1 MGGFAV
7 AALFVVGAACSKE
20 KDSLV
25 VVQLSAAASDANA
38 KNMTKVTIG
47 VGGTSRDFPLTAG
60 IPATPA
66 SISFGIYVSS
76 DVVGSI
82 TVMAV
87 ASQDSGCFG
96 ETGTQG
102 SQIGAAGDITP
113 PVSIAMKPS
122 DVCPPDGGAGVGGSA
137 GGAGGSGVG
146 GRGAGGSGVGGSGV
160 GGSGVGGS
168 AVGGGGVGGSGV
180 GGSGVGGSGTGGRA
194 GGSGGS
200 GTAGTGG
207 AGTPPTL
214 AHCQEVSHGAIA
226 SCADPSCLTAT
237 GEDYAVWSVALSPT
251 NPQLMVTGGGDG
263 RLKVWTVG
271 NQTIAA
277 EGHVLTGA
285 GLTVLAFSPDG
296 THLAVGRTGGVDIVN
311 VSDWTVARTLAIT
324 NDAYG
329 VAFTP
334 DGTQV
339 ITLAND
345 SQLNSK
351 LYAHNIGT
359 VAAVNTTSF
368 FGGWSVAAA
377 PSTSGGALAVSVPM
391 LDGTAGIYSLT
402 TTGFRLTTSVTVTS
416 DGSLAEASQFSP
428 RGDLFAAGGDDGQV
442 DFWTLPVTG
451 AATSPNIDI
460 FANTASASEVG
471 AVAFSQDG
479 AYVVVGG
486 EVSGN
491 LSLWATAGSRG
502 EIGDEYDTSYDVVSV
517 AFSPHLIAAGEGDCG
532 CVTVCPQ

>member
-1 MGGFAV
+1 MPVRRLGRLAWMGGFAV
-7 AALFVVGAACSKE
+7 AALSVVGAACSKE

-60 IPATPA
+60 IPATPD

-168 AVGGGGVGGSGV
+168 
-180 GGSGVGGSGTGGRA
+180 GTGGRA

-226 SCADPSCLTAT
+226 SCADPNCLTAT

-271 NQTIAA
+271 NQTITA
-277 EGHVLTGA
+277 EGHVLTGI

-329 VAFTP
+329 VAFSP

-339 ITLAND
+339 ITIAND
-345 SQLNSK
+345 GQLNSK

-359 VAAVNTTSF
+359 IAAVNTTSF

-377 PSTSGGALAVSVPM
+377 PSTSGGALAVAVPM
-391 LDGTAGIYSLT
+391 LNGTAGIYSLT
-402 TTGFRLTTSVTVTS
+402 TTGFRLSTSVTVTS
-416 DGSLAEASQFSP
+416 DDSLAEASQFSP
-428 RGDLFAAGGDDGQV
+428 RGDLFAAGGDDGQL

-460 FANTASASEVG
+460 FANTAVASEVG

-502 EIGDEYDTSYDVVSV
+502 EIGDEFDTSYDVVSV
-517 AFSPHLIAAGEGDCG
+517 AVSQPAHLIAAGEGDCG
-532 CVTVCPQ
+532 CVAVCPQ